1 MRLVLFKPLYY
12 FSMVLFIAI
21 ILTYF
26 FSPTWSVVMA
36 LSLLVIWSRVPG
48 FAHFILNK
56 LAVNDLFT
64 FIVAA
69 NLGGGV
75 GLIFGVIGT
84 MFARIFGPY
93 EWFPYTLRAT
103 ISISFAA
110 LATPSI
116 INYTGGANWQAFIYF
131 EVTMYVIYYLLV
143 ILFWREEIP
152 LEIAIIP
159 AVIFFDFIMNNF
171 LLQLFG
177 STISNMI
184 TNGLSSGWPFVIL
197 VGLMLGFWAA
207 AKNSDK
213 IAKRVYKFKEKL
225 GIDNNKYLK
234 KIEKIL
240 QN

>member
-12 FSMVLFIAI
+12 FSMAVFVVI

-26 FSPTWSVVMA
+26 FSPTWAIIIA
-36 LSLLVIWSRVPG
+36 LALFVIWSRVPG

-56 LAVNDLFT
+56 MAVNDLFT

-75 GLIFGVIGT
+75 GAIFGIVGT

-93 EWFPYTLRAT
+93 EWFPFTLRAT
-103 ISISFAA
+103 ISVTIAA

-116 INYTGGANWQAFIYF
+116 IAYTGGAGWEAFIFF
-131 EVTMYVIYYLLV
+131 EIIYYVIFYLLV
-143 ILFWREEIP
+143 IIFSRDELG
-152 LEIAIIP
+152 LEIALIP
-159 AVIFFDFIMNNF
+159 AVIFFDFFMNN
-171 LLQLFG
+171 LLLTVFG
-177 STISNMI
+177 DTITNMMTNGI
-184 TNGLSSGWPFVIL
+184 TNGWPIVIFVGI
-197 VGLMLGFWAA
+197 MLGFWTA

-213 IAKRVYKFKEKL
+213 IASKFYKFKEKL
-225 GIDNNKYLK
+225 GISENVYLQ
-234 KIEKIL
+234 KIERFL